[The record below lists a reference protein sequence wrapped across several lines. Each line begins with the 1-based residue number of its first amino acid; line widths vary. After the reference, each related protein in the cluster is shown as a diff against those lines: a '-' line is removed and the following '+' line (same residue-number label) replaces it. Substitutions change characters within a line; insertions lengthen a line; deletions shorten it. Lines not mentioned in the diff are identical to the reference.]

1 MRDKYP
7 MPGSAVNRRE
17 PFSHGDLVDSV
28 NRAIIKL
35 IFDIVARRES
45 ALTQRSNFTT
55 RNGRRAQLWA
65 LVFLC
70 LTAHALFVSL
80 THHHAAPHSSATAI
94 VSAGDAGSPS
104 TRDGGG
110 DASCQSCSLQRNFIA
125 DTHVAAFTVEHI
137 TAAIARETL
146 LDTPRLQRFDSA
158 LFGRAPP
165 LV

>member
-1 MRDKYP
+1 L
-7 MPGSAVNRRE
+7 N
-17 PFSHGDLVDSV
+17 
-28 NRAIIKL
+28 
-35 IFDIVARRES
+35 IVERRES

-80 THHHAAPHSSATAI
+80 THHHAAPLSPAAAI
-94 VSAGDAGSPS
+94 VAAGDAGSPA

-110 DASCQSCSLQRNFIA
+110 DAGCQSCSLQRNFIA
-125 DTHVAAFTVEHI
+125 DTHTAAFAVEHV

-146 LDTPRLQRFDSA
+146 LDTPRLQRFVSA
-158 LFGRAPP
+158 RFGRAPP